1 MVEIFEGTA
10 KERILFFQKIPDGFR
25 FLPSQLIIFDGVHF
39 IASFLKILGI
49 MLSFLSLS
57 NFWLF
62 FMRRSCFP
70 GNCRKKSIEQFILYY
85 LLKHYKK

>member
-39 IASFLKILGI
+39 IISFLKIPGI
-49 MLSFLSLS
+49 MLSFLMTVKFLAI
-57 NFWLF
+57 FHAKV
-62 FMRRSCFP
+62 MFP
-70 GNCRKKSIEQFILYY
+70 GKWPKKSIEQFILYY

>member
-25 FLPSQLIIFDGVHF
+25 FLPSQLFVFDGVHF
-39 IASFLKILGI
+39 IASFLKIPGTVF
-49 MLSFLSLS
+49 SFFEPVKFLAIFHAKVMFSGKL
-57 NFWLF
+57 
-62 FMRRSCFP
+62 P
-70 GNCRKKSIEQFILYY
+70 KKSIEQFILYY